1 MRLRVMGDLVDDSR
15 QSMTC
20 ALSITTRSSLA
31 FNDEFSMS
39 GGGSSLFRRHDD
51 EAPPLFKSQPQIWA
65 IDAEGEQLA
74 YPASWTPLR
83 SRG

>member
-51 EAPPLFKSQPQIWA
+51 EAPPFIKSQHQIF
-65 IDAEGEQLA
+65 
-74 YPASWTPLR
+74 ASGAKGRNSTIQRVGRP
-83 SRG
+83 